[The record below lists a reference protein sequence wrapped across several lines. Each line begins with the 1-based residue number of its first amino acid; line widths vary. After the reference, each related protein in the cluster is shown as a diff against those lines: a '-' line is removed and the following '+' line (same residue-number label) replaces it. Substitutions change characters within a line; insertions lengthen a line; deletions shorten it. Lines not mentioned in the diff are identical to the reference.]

1 MKKFN
6 SRKSSSSKSIQINK
20 GPKSI
25 SKIKF
30 INLIFQ
36 KFFDNND
43 ISFNNKFVEINL
55 L

>member
-6 SRKSSSSKSIQINK
+6 SRKSSSNKSIQIKK
-20 GPKSI
+20 GPI

-43 ISFNNKFVEINL
+43 IAFNNKFVEINL
-55 L
+55 LS